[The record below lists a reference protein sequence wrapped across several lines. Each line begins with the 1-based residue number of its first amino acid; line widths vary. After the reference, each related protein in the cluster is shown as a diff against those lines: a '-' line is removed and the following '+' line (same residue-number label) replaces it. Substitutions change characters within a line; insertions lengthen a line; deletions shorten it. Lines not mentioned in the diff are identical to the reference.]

1 MRTYLRAFQLFCS
14 HFKFP
19 FFPVTKATYLAY
31 LAFLSQ
37 SLKSFSSVRNY
48 LSILSHI
55 NKSFSYSCAFIGDYD
70 TRLANRAVRRL
81 LGDFTARK
89 HAMSVDILLQI
100 SRQFDPGNVFH
111 TCMAALFLVAF
122 FSFLR
127 ISNLVPR
134 TLGDLSHHSPLF
146 LRRSSV
152 KFSARGAV
160 LSVTRTKTLQINQ
173 RILEI
178 PLPLIPGSPLCPVSA
193 LSAYLQRVP
202 AEPFSPLFGVYINN
216 QYQPILAHHYNSFVK
231 RAVSSLGLDPTCYS
245 SHSFRRGGASFA
257 FNNRAPTEFIKSHG
271 DWLSDAYLVYL
282 TMSNDEKFK
291 ILDSITTKLRHTH

>member
-55 NKSFSYSCAFIGDYD
+55 NKSLGYSCAFMGDYD

-100 SRQFDPGNVFH
+100 SRHFDPGNVFH

-134 TLGDLSHHSPLF
+134 TLGDISHHSPLF

-160 LSVTRTKTLQINQ
+160 LSVTRTKTLQFNQ

-178 PLPLIPGSPLCPVSA
+178 PLPPIPGSPLCPVSA

-216 QYQPILAHHYNSFVK
+216 QYQPILAHHYNS
-231 RAVSSLGLDPTCYS
+231 SLSEQFP
-245 SHSFRRGGASFA
+245 A
-257 FNNRAPTEFIKSHG
+257 
-271 DWLSDAYLVYL
+271 
-282 TMSNDEKFK
+282 
-291 ILDSITTKLRHTH
+291 

>member
-1 MRTYLRAFQLFCS
+1 MRTYLRAFQLFCT

-19 FFPVTKATYLAY
+19 LFPVTKATYLAY

-37 SLKSFSSVRNY
+37 SLKSFSLVRNY

-55 NKSFSYSCAFIGDYD
+55 NKSLRYICAFLGDYD
-70 TRLANRAVRRL
+70 SRLANRAVRRL

-100 SRQFDPGNVFH
+100 SRQFDSGNVFH
-111 TCMAALFLVAF
+111 TCMAALFIVA

-134 TLGDLSHHSPLF
+134 TLSDLSHRNPLF

-152 KFSARGAV
+152 RFSSRGAV
-160 LSVTRTKTLQINQ
+160 LSVTRTKTLQFNQ

-193 LSAYLQRVP
+193 LRAYLQRVP
-202 AEPFSPLFGVYINN
+202 AEPFSPLLGVYINK
-216 QYQPILAHHYNSFVK
+216 QY
-231 RAVSSLGLDPTCYS
+231 
-245 SHSFRRGGASFA
+245 
-257 FNNRAPTEFIKSHG
+257 
-271 DWLSDAYLVYL
+271 
-282 TMSNDEKFK
+282 
-291 ILDSITTKLRHTH
+291 